1 MTWINS
7 IFLFLFF
14 SFFLSAAQI
23 SVDANIG
30 FILWF
35 IPTWIFVKYNP
46 AEDMMVAI
54 ANANSNK
61 GI

>member
-54 ANANSNK
+54 ANANSSK

>member
-30 FILWF
+30 LILWF

-54 ANANSNK
+54 ANANSSK

>member
-1 MTWINS
+1 MTWINT
-7 IFLFLFF
+7 IFLFLF
-14 SFFLSAAQI
+14 FFLSAAQI
-23 SVDANIG
+23 SVDVNIG

-35 IPTWIFVKYNP
+35 IPSRIFVKYNP

-54 ANANSNK
+54 ANANSSK